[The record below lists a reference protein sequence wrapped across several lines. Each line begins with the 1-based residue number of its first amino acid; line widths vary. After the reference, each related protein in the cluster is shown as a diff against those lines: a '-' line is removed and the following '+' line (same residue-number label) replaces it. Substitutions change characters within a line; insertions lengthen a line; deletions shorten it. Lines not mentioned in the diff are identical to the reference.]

1 MTASA
6 PERIR
11 VQLPPL
17 HPGQREVDE
26 CSARFV
32 VCVCGRRWG
41 KTTYG
46 VRKCFKGALQTGGI
60 YWWIAPSYKV
70 ANIGWRMTKK
80 LAALMGDLVEV
91 KEADKCIK
99 FKNGGEIW
107 MKSADDPDSLR
118 GEKLSG
124 AVFDEFAQ
132 IKPETWTEVIRPALS
147 DLKGWALFIGTPK
160 GKNWAYRLYQM
171 GTMREDWASFR
182 KPTSTNPYIDKAE
195 IEAAR
200 LDMSQESF
208 AQEYEA
214 DFGASQYLVYPEF
227 EDVHIWKG
235 PMPEFVS
242 YHGGLDFGGDSIGA
256 HKSAGVGGGRT
267 KNDELIIIAEFEQA
281 GPNIAERQV
290 NWVLEQE
297 TLIQELRKEARQRP
311 LNPTVIWRAD
321 KSQMTGIQLMRS
333 FGISVFKTTGGSD
346 SVTGGIEMVHRR
358 LKLRPD
364 GEGRLRPRL
373 YVWERCHRSIAA
385 LQRYRWP
392 EPKDEDK
399 PQAKNPLKV
408 DDDLADAIRYLVE
421 GVDGLPVG
429 NPQEMY
435 AAMLPRYSG

>member
-1 MTASA
+1 MTATT
-6 PERIR
+6 ERVRI
-11 VQLPPL
+11 QLPPL
-17 HPGQREVDE
+17 HPGQKEVDD
-26 CSARFV
+26 CAARFV

-70 ANIGWRMTKK
+70 ANIGWRMTKR
-80 LAALMGDLVEV
+80 LAALMGDLVDV
-91 KEADKCIK
+91 KEADKCLK
-99 FKNGGEIW
+99 FRNGGEIW

-160 GKNWAYRLYQM
+160 GKNWAYRLFQM
-171 GTMREDWASFR
+171 AELREDWAAFR
-182 KPTSTNPYIDKAE
+182 KPTKTNPYIDDAE

-200 LDMSQESF
+200 LDMSHESF

-227 EDVHIWKG
+227 EPNVHVWKG
-235 PMPEFVS
+235 PMPEFIH
-242 YHGGLDFGGDSIGA
+242 YRGGLDFGGDSIGA
-256 HKSAGVGGGRT
+256 HKSAGAIAGLT
-267 KNDELIIIAEFEQA
+267 KNDELIIFSEFEQA

-297 TLIQELRKEARQRP
+297 ALIRELRKETRQKP
-311 LNPTVIWRAD
+311 LNPVCIYRAD
-321 KSQMTGIQLMRS
+321 KSQMFGIQLMRS
-333 FGISVFKTTGGSD
+333 FGLSVFKTIGGAD
-346 SVTGGIEMVHRR
+346 SVNAGIEMMHRR
-358 LKLRPD
+358 LKLRTDAD
-364 GEGRLRPRL
+364 GRQRPKL
-373 YVWERCHRSIAA
+373 YIWDKCPRSISA
-385 LQRYRWP
+385 LSRYRWP
-392 EPKDEDK
+392 EPKDDDK
-399 PQAKNPLKV
+399 VQSKNPLKV
-408 DDDLADAIRYLVE
+408 DDDLADTIRYLVE

-429 NPQEMY
+429 NPQELY
-435 AAMLPRYSG
+435 AADLPRLG